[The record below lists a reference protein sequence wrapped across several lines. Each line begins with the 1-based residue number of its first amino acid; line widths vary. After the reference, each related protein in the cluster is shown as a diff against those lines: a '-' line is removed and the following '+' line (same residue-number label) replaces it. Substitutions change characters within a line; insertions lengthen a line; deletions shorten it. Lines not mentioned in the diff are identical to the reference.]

1 MKWGHEGHSAKRNEG
16 VRFWFQRKAA
26 AGLSQQLLRTD
37 DHGQRILNT
46 RMLNMAV
53 LRKSVVV
60 QLELHNHVQRQK
72 PLLEA
77 CSRSYPTSRGRASR
91 REIGTHG

>member
-26 AGLSQQLLRTD
+26 AGLAHQLLCTD
-37 DHGQRILNT
+37 DHRQRILNT
-46 RMLNMAV
+46 RMLHMTV

-60 QLELHNHVQRQK
+60 QLELHNHAPR
-72 PLLEA
+72 
-77 CSRSYPTSRGRASR
+77 
-91 REIGTHG
+91 